1 MTRANCATATLL
13 FRDEAIVVSAGD
25 VHGELS
31 RTLAWS
37 DCLCQASDSFD
48 LDAALD
54 LLFVDVVD
62 GFVGDCQRAFLSPV
76 EHVGLFH
83 FAGIHE
89 YICDKSIVN
98 SRALG
103 SPTGTNVWQLGPR
116 PHANLPEP
124 MSCMSP
130 LSCLKAM

>member
-1 MTRANCATATLL
+1 MTRANWATATLL

-62 GFVGDCQRAFLSPV
+62 GFVGDCQRALLGPV
-76 EHVGLFH
+76 KHVGLLH

-89 YICDKSIVN
+89 YICNKSGV
-98 SRALG
+98 SFKALG
-103 SPTGTNVWQLGPR
+103 RSTVTNILQS
-116 PHANLPEP
+116 A
-124 MSCMSP
+124 S
-130 LSCLKAM
+130 